1 MKLDT
6 LNQDKKGLESELAK
20 LRGQQKNK
28 RIMQQRICDLE
39 DELKKSMDIINGL
52 NDRLKTQE
60 DKIHEAKSGSANN
73 EAKIT

>member
-1 MKLDT
+1 
-6 LNQDKKGLESELAK
+6 
-20 LRGQQKNK
+20 
-28 RIMQQRICDLE
+28 LE